1 MITLSDVCGELRN
14 WFERS
19 RYIGHFAIQNGE
31 LLLPPNINVQSGQ
44 YIRIIGSVFNDGIY
58 TYPVNSLR
66 DEIFDGAVWLLGG
79 DIYKVAEL
87 TEEINDWLSKNQKV
101 IDSPFKSEAFGSYS
115 YTKAT
120 EDTAITCTWQSQFR
134 AKLDRWRKL

>member
-14 WFERS
+14 YFEQK

-44 YIRIIGSVFNDGIY
+44 YIRIIGSAFNDGIY

-79 DIYKVAEL
+79 DIYQAAEL
-87 TEEINDWLSKNQKV
+87 TAEINEWLSKNQKV
-101 IDSPFKSEAFGSYS
+101 LDSPFKSESFGSYS
-115 YTKAT
+115 YTKAGT
-120 EDTAITCTWQSQFR
+120 EGTAITWQSQF
-134 AKLDRWRKL
+134 KSQLSRWRKL